1 MCPVLHQFGKKLL
14 VKYSSETACLC
25 TERGL
30 FTPARLFHRG
40 PVSGALVS
48 PAPAAELMHIK
59 ARNAAKALKAETADG
74 RRAILN
80 LTNPGQRLNPTALV
94 SL

>member
-1 MCPVLHQFGKKLL
+1 MCPILHHFGEKLL
-14 VKYSSETACLC
+14 VKYSFETACLW

-30 FTPARLFHRG
+30 FTLARLFHRG
-40 PVSGALVS
+40 PVNGALVS

-59 ARNAAKALKAETADG
+59 APNAAKAETADG
-74 RRAILN
+74 GRAILN